1 MKKILYLFAGILLFS
16 ACGKQTKD
24 NITLDIT
31 FKSEGPFF
39 ESSPESLQH
48 QLADEL
54 TAFMKQHNATEANIE
69 AVKLISAS
77 FTTTDSAGFADFSS
91 LTLNMMAGGDSKAK
105 EIAVQNPLSKEN
117 TFSAQPAGEAD
128 LAEHFK
134 NKEKF
139 LVCDLTPKKDRETPF
154 EMKAKLTFEF
164 TFKD

>member
-16 ACGKQTKD
+16 ACGKKTKE
-24 NITLDIT
+24 NVTMDIT
-31 FKSEGPFF
+31 FRSDGPFF

-48 QLADEL
+48 QLTDEL
-54 TAFMKQHNATEANIE
+54 ASFMKQHHATEANIE
-69 AVKLISAS
+69 EVKLISAS
-77 FTTTDSAGFADFSS
+77 FTTSDSTGFADFSA

-105 EIAVQNPLSKEN
+105 EIAVQNPLAKEN

-154 EMKAKLTFEF
+154 ELKAKLTFEF

>member
-1 MKKILYLFAGILLFS
+1 MKKLLLLFTAAMLFG

-31 FKSEGPFF
+31 FKSDGPFF
-39 ESSPESLQH
+39 EASPESLQH
-48 QLADEL
+48 QLSEEL
-54 TAFMKQHNATEANIE
+54 AGFMKQHQATEANIE

-77 FTTTDSAGFADFSS
+77 FTTADSAGFADFSS

-105 EIAVQNPLSKEN
+105 EIAVQNPLPKGK
-117 TFSAQPAGEAD
+117 TFTAQPAGKAD
-128 LAEHFK
+128 LSAHFK

-139 LVCDLTPKKDRETPF
+139 LVCDLTPKADREKPF
-154 EMKAKLTFEF
+154 EIKAKLTFEF

>member
-1 MKKILYLFAGILLFS
+1 MKKLLFLFTSAMLFA

-31 FKSEGPFF
+31 FKSDGPFF

-48 QLADEL
+48 QLTEEL
-54 TAFMKQHNATEANIE
+54 ASFMKQHHATEANIE

-77 FTTTDSAGFADFSS
+77 FNTTDSAGFADFSS

-105 EIAVQNPLSKEN
+105 EIAVQNPLAKEAS
-117 TFSAQPAGEAD
+117 FSAQPAGDAD
-128 LAEHFK
+128 LSEHFK
-134 NKEKF
+134 SKEKF

-154 EMKAKLTFEF
+154 ELKAKLTFEF
-164 TFKD
+164 TLKD

>member
-1 MKKILYLFAGILLFS
+1 MKKILYLFAGMLLFS

-31 FKSEGPFF
+31 FKSDGPFF

-48 QLADEL
+48 QLTDEL
-54 TAFMKQHNATEANIE
+54 NAFMKENHATEVNIE
-69 AVKLISAS
+69 GVKLISAS
-77 FTTTDSAGFADFSS
+77 FTTEDSAGFADFGS

-117 TFSAQPAGEAD
+117 SFNAQPAGDAD
-128 LAEHFK
+128 LSEHFK
-134 NKEKF
+134 SKEKF
-139 LVCDLTPKKDRETPF
+139 LVCDLTPKKDRENPF
-154 EMKAKLTFEF
+154 ELKAKLTFEF